1 MIIRRTH
8 ENILAT
14 ISECLIAIM
23 LITIIGVSI
32 VRSSKTPNVYNFVEL
47 QAQFKHYMLLNK
59 YMESKDDY
67 IFILKNPYTNAQQ
80 KIHVAEYLYYHVYFV
95 GDTIK

>member
-1 MIIRRTH
+1 MIIKHTH
-8 ENILAT
+8 KSILTT
-14 ISECLIAIM
+14 ISEWLVIIALIA
-23 LITIIGVSI
+23 IIGVSI
-32 VRSSKTPNVYNFVEL
+32 VRSSETSNVYNFVEL
-47 QAQFKHYMLLNK
+47 QAQFKHYVLLNK

-67 IFILKNPYTNAQQ
+67 IFVLKNPYTDTQQ